1 MNKINAQPKVWFRL
15 GMLIINGCAIDAEDH
30 SHNAIQLIWP
40 NSKSELK
47 LDTMK
52 FSQPIVVAAG
62 QTHSLSMEL
71 GWIVLIEPQ
80 SFLGEK
86 VNESLAG
93 SPYLV
98 LTDLENAS
106 ITNIEQSANVDLVIQ
121 GLQPL
126 WQVLNLIPADVIS
139 ESQATPLDHGLDSR
153 IQHLKNTLDRCFI
166 DECLKPEH
174 WKAQDIA
181 KQLNLSESRFLHLF
195 KQEMHITWRAYLLWR
210 RLLCAVTILMKGR
223 SATEAAHVA
232 GFSDSAHLSRTFKK
246 MFGLSIR
253 QATQTLL
260 K

>member
-40 NSKSELK
+40 SSKSELK

-52 FSQPIVVAAG
+52 FCQPIVVAAG

-86 VNESLAG
+86 INASLAD

-106 ITNIEQSANVDLVIQ
+106 ITNIEQSANVDSVIQ
-121 GLQPL
+121 DLQPL
-126 WQVLNLIPADVIS
+126 WQVLNLIPADFIS
-139 ESQATPLDHGLDSR
+139 ESKATLDHGLDSR
-153 IQHLKNTLDRCFI
+153 IQQLKNTLDHCFI

-210 RLLCAVTILMKGR
+210 RLLCAVTLLMKGR
-223 SATEAAHVA
+223 SATESAHVA